1 LLVRSDPADRAGV
14 AGDLA
19 VSGEQGDAFDG
30 GLCDQDAVEGIFV
43 GAGEEAGAGGMKGA
57 DGEGLEG
64 FAEDGF
70 EIEGEFLS

>member
-1 LLVRSDPADRAGV
+1 L
-14 AGDLA
+14 GD
-19 VSGEQGDAFDG
+19 EH
-30 GLCDQDAVEGIFV
+30 AVEGIFV